1 MNKKQLSRFY
11 SSSFL
16 ASDIAKI
23 KTNEYAEEDCELI
36 AEAVSIFGDYK
47 NYDELLKEGLRHG
60 RRDKGGNE
68 NE

>member
-1 MNKKQLSRFY
+1 MQRR
-11 SSSFL
+11 
-16 ASDIAKI
+16 IG
-23 KTNEYAEEDCELI
+23 ELI
-36 AEAVSIFGDYK
+36 VEAVSIFGDYK